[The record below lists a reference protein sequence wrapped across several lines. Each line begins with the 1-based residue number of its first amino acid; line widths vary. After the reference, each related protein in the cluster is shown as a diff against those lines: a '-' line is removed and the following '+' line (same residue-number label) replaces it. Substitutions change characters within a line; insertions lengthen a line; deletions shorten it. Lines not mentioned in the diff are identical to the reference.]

1 MLEAYYQEKR
11 DLSTGPKF
19 KQRHVRLIFQVMMG
33 AGALAFWGVGI
44 STMIDSS
51 GWHDEFTGEAISRTA
66 GILIG
71 LLFFG
76 FGFVFALLAW
86 LGGRMPIM
94 WNDRPM
100 EEDLPTDLAWQLS
113 AAGVANPAWSDET
126 IPWSAFDRAVEGED
140 AGGRLRM
147 NLYFG
152 EKEAVAYYMGKREAK
167 DWNVGVS
174 HTLDVAPTTVSIK
187 QVRRALNN
195 LCPGLIRKA

>member
-1 MLEAYYQEKR
+1 MLEAYYKEER
-11 DLSTGPKF
+11 DLSVGPKF

-51 GWHDEFTGEAISRTA
+51 GWHDKFTGEAVSRTA

-76 FGFVFALLAW
+76 FGFVFGLFAW

-100 EEDLPTDLAWQLS
+100 EEDLPTGLAWQLS

-140 AGGRLRM
+140 AGGRLCM

-152 EKEAVAYYMGKREAK
+152 EKEAVAYYMGEGEAK

-174 HTLDVAPTTVSIK
+174 YTLDVAPTTVSIK
-187 QVRRALNN
+187 QVRRALNS